1 MTETEIKR
9 GDIWLIKYK
18 KLDSMGTEI
27 YKTRPEVVFSTAFYN
42 EESKRIIALP
52 LTRTTQPL
60 YKWEIPVVI
69 NKTAGKIMVDQI
81 RSFDKEKRLVKKLGI
96 LPNETL
102 KQAEEILSKL
112 VELKLISNPNPYF
125 L

>member
-1 MTETEIKR
+1 
-9 GDIWLIKYK
+9 
-18 KLDSMGTEI
+18 
-27 YKTRPEVVFSTAFYN
+27 
-42 EESKRIIALP
+42 
-52 LTRTTQPL
+52 
-60 YKWEIPVVI
+60 
-69 NKTAGKIMVDQI
+69 MVDQI